1 MREEISET
9 GDGCVESFE
18 APTELV
24 DDKGPI
30 APYEEI
36 IEKSSPNIEVEEEP
50 EDFIANNETLKIFLS
65 LETLLDLPEQPQQ
78 DGWGRSAVQGPAHSQ
93 GSQNQTQAP

>member
-36 IEKSSPNIEVEEEP
+36 IEKSSPNIEVEEEMRILLP
-50 EDFIANNETLKIFLS
+50 IMRLSRIF
-65 LETLLDLPEQPQQ
+65 
-78 DGWGRSAVQGPAHSQ
+78 
-93 GSQNQTQAP
+93 